1 MKEKSEKVKIPF
13 NKPFLTGREIR
24 YIKQGVKS
32 GQIAGN
38 GKYTQQIQSQFKNR
52 FNFQKALFTTT
63 CTHALEMTGLL
74 LNVKAG
80 DEIIMPSFT
89 FVSTANAFILRGA
102 KIVFAD
108 SNPRNPNID
117 PSQIEGLINE
127 KTRAIVPVHYAGI
140 ACEMEKI
147 MEIANK
153 YDLFVIEDAAQA
165 IDSYYKGRPL
175 GGFGHLSAFS
185 FHETKNITAGEGGM
199 LIIND
204 PQFNDRA
211 EVIWEK
217 GTNRADFLRGK
228 LSRYDWID
236 IGSTYYPS
244 EISAAYLLAQME
256 ELDKIQQKRK
266 KLWKTY
272 FDLLFC
278 LEENNVARL
287 PYIPPDSAG
296 NAHMFYVVLN
306 DPQERDPLISWLKGK
321 GITTVF
327 HYQSLHRSP
336 FFKDQHDGREL
347 PFSDHY
353 SDCLIRLPMYY
364 TLRVEQIRWICSE
377 VKQFLL

>member
-1 MKEKSEKVKIPF
+1 VKIPF
-13 NKPFLTGREIR
+13 NKPFLTGKEIR
-24 YIKQGVKS
+24 YIKQGIKS

-38 GKYTQQIQSQFKNR
+38 GNYTQQIQSHFKNR
-52 FNFQKALFTTT
+52 FNFQKVLFTTT

-117 PSQIEGLINE
+117 PTQIEGLINE

-140 ACEMEKI
+140 ACDMEKI

-278 LEENNVARL
+278 LEEDNVARL
-287 PYIPPDSAG
+287 PHIPPDSAG

-377 VKQFLL
+377 IKQFLL